1 MYSMEVREKKKASD
15 VIDNGALLD
24 SDVEVGTTSTLVA
37 SGDIAVDDSVE
48 DENYDVAPRG
58 YMFYGLHSFVCFGPL
73 TTHFAATLAFGAPL
87 SLSPSERKNNAR
99 AAQRKKES
107 ECREVERSVGAKRGL
122 SLQSKLTMGMLAQK
136 EEDNAREE
144 RQMNFLALSKELDA
158 TQKLLDVNILIAEKT
173 NAPPEASAWS
183 KIAALSTKVESL
195 LGELQTLW
203 KDNASI
209 AGTNPIISRVL
220 EHASISIGFTEN
232 TKNDMT
238 SNNEDKKV
246 ICSWTNKRRQP
257 G

>member
-1 MYSMEVREKKKASD
+1 M
-15 VIDNGALLD
+15 
-24 SDVEVGTTSTLVA
+24 GTTSTLTA

-48 DENYDVAPRG
+48 DENYDVAPKG

-73 TTHFAATLAFGAPL
+73 TTNFSATLAFGAPL

-99 AAQRKKES
+99 AAQHKKES
-107 ECREVERSVGAKRGL
+107 ECREVEQSVGAERGV

-158 TQKLLDVNILIAEKT
+158 TQKILDVNILIAEKT
-173 NAPPEASAWS
+173 NAPPKSSSWS

-209 AGTNPIISRVL
+209 AGMNPIVSRVL
-220 EHASISIGFTEN
+220 EHASISIGFTE
-232 TKNDMT
+232 TGKNDVT
-238 SNNEDKKV
+238 SNNEDEEV
-246 ICSWTNKRRQP
+246 
-257 G
+257 GDMLLDE